1 MPSGIRLVVGLGNPG
16 EAYQGTRHN
25 VGFRAVDG
33 FVESAGGAW
42 KRSPVGRG
50 LTSRLAFPDRVVTA
64 AKPHTFMNLSGE
76 MVSGLARYHGV
87 GPGEILVVCD
97 DFSLPLGRLRI
108 RQRGSA
114 GGQNGLES
122 VIDRLGT
129 QEVPR
134 LRLGIGPVPPGQDS
148 AAFVL
153 SRFPAAE
160 RKEVDSMVERA
171 AGAIRAVLEDGLE
184 PAMNAF
190 NPSES

>member
-16 EAYQGTRHN
+16 EGYAGTRHN
-25 VGFRAVDG
+25 VGFRAVED
-33 FVESAGGAW
+33 FVKWAGGSW

-50 LTSRLAFPDRVVTA
+50 LTSRLTLPDRVVTA
-64 AKPHTFMNLSGE
+64 VKPHTYMNLSGE

-114 GGQNGLES
+114 GGQNGLQS
-122 VIDRLGT
+122 VIERLGT
-129 QEVPR
+129 QEVAR
-134 LRLGIGPVPPGQDS
+134 LRLGIGPVPPGWDP
-148 AAFVL
+148 ADFVL

-160 RKEVDSMVERA
+160 RKEVAAMVERA
-171 AGAIRAVLEDGLE
+171 VGAIRAVLEKGLE
-184 PAMNAF
+184 QAMNAF